1 MSNFHVKSNAKIWEK
16 KIGSYLFQKID
27 RIMLTNLLT
36 MNHRPE
42 EIGMFVCQISFG
54 CETSQRQLRVFKT
67 LYQQWESVDWVMYHF
82 K

>member
-1 MSNFHVKSNAKIWEK
+1 
-16 KIGSYLFQKID
+16 
-27 RIMLTNLLT
+27 MLTNLLT